1 MGIRN
6 YHRILLC
13 VGAAAIAGVLNG
25 GEASA
30 ATLQK
35 GAPVVLELSQVQNS
49 LLTIKDIWRCVG
61 AEHPYIEGLE
71 EIGSE
76 VLDKLAEAEAKGE
89 EIVLFGRVRDL
100 SGTRVFA
107 NVSNYVNVRK
117 SGSTSS
123 EVVGKLYADC
133 VATVIAEEGNW
144 VYVNSGN
151 VTGYVVKDYL
161 LLGDEAEAAIAKK
174 YAPKVEVTA
183 NVLNV
188 RSGAGTSYNVV
199 DTFQKGDTAE
209 LLEQG
214 KEWMKIR
221 FKAGEKTK
229 TGYVYATYVKVTGEP
244 KYGETLAEEKERI
257 AAEKKAAAEA
267 AANPVVEEKVYG
279 EPDPVEP
286 IKEEYAT
293 IDDFGKLDLRVC
305 KIVKCQEIRKSH
317 SCYMLK
323 LFDGIGERVIVS
335 SIKHDYKAEELVG
348 KKMKDADKSPLEIW
362 KQALE
367 NITPQVEVKSK
378 RIGGATFQVPMEV
391 RPERKISISMKNL
404 VLFSRKRAG
413 KTMAE
418 KLSAEILDAYNQQGA
433 AFKRKEEMHRMAEAN
448 KAFAHFRF

>member
-1 MGIRN
+1 MGSRK
-6 YHRILLC
+6 YKRILLC
-13 VGAAAIAGVLNG
+13 VGAAAIVGVLNG
-25 GEASA
+25 RDANAEI
-30 ATLQK
+30 LQE
-35 GAPVVLELSQVQNS
+35 GAPVVHDLSQVQNS

-89 EIVLFGRVRDL
+89 EIVLFARVRDL

-133 VATVIAEEGNW
+133 VATVIEEDGNW
-144 VYVNSGN
+144 VHVSSGN

-188 RSGAGTSYNVV
+188 RSGAGTGYSVV

-221 FKAGEKTK
+221 FKTGEKTK

-267 AANPVVEEKVYG
+267 AAKAEAERKAAVEQSKRDKAKQVANYAKTAVGTAYVWGGTNMSSGVDCSGLCYAAYKKYGYTLPRVSRDMAASSALLSVTPNTSNLKAGDLVFYASGGRVDHVAMYIGDGKVVHASDYNTGVIISRFNYRT
-279 EPDPVEP
+279 P
-286 IKEEYAT
+286 
-293 IDDFGKLDLRVC
+293 
-305 KIVKCQEIRKSH
+305 H
-317 SCYMLK
+317 SAK
-323 LFDGIGERVIVS
+323 RVI
-335 SIKHDYKAEELVG
+335 Y
-348 KKMKDADKSPLEIW
+348 
-362 KQALE
+362 
-367 NITPQVEVKSK
+367 
-378 RIGGATFQVPMEV
+378 
-391 RPERKISISMKNL
+391 
-404 VLFSRKRAG
+404 
-413 KTMAE
+413 
-418 KLSAEILDAYNQQGA
+418 
-433 AFKRKEEMHRMAEAN
+433 
-448 KAFAHFRF
+448 